1 MLFFSC
7 FEDPFTIQR
16 KRHRDAQFFFIKS
29 QSGSYSKQS
38 REDRPSRNGLGQKK
52 IVFGSKDR
60 AKEVKRKLE
69 STYPLVDGRRFEILC
84 SASKNELVLISPPTV
99 GCSVSFLRDQSVLA
113 RATAYR

>member
-1 MLFFSC
+1 MKTLLPYNVK
-7 FEDPFTIQR
+7 DTGT
-16 KRHRDAQFFFIKS
+16 HNFFFVKS

-38 REDRPSRNGLGQKK
+38 REDTPSRNGLGQKK

-69 STYPLVDGRRFEILC
+69 STYPLVDGGRFEILG

-113 RATAYR
+113 RAAAYR

>member
-1 MLFFSC
+1 MKTLLPYNVKDTGTHNFFLSN
-7 FEDPFTIQR
+7 
-16 KRHRDAQFFFIKS
+16 
-29 QSGSYSKQS
+29 
-38 REDRPSRNGLGQKK
+38 RNQEVIPNRAEKIGLQETVRTKK

-69 STYPLVDGRRFEILC
+69 STYPLVDGGRFEILR